1 MKENEEI
8 IGICRKSRANQNI
21 ERQVRN
27 IQNKYPNARI
37 IKITCSGAKV
47 IGYKD
52 FEKVIKEVKE
62 NKKNKNYKLVFDSA
76 SRMSRDSEG
85 GCELYEDLFNH
96 NVSIEFL
103 KEPQI
108 NTDVFR
114 KTLNN
119 QIELQAK
126 TGNEATDKLIN
137 TVIQALNDYT
147 IALVK
152 EQIKKVFD
160 EAETEL
166 KNIHQRTSEGLLT
179 AKLNGKRVGTPKGT
193 KLTTKKSIEA
203 KEIII
208 KHYKVFG
215 NGTLN
220 ATETMKLAGIDKNTF
235 YKYKRELLEE
245 QATDIKDTI

>member
-137 TVIQALNDYT
+137 TVIQALNYYT
-147 IALVK
+147 IALAK

>member
-1 MKENEEI
+1 
-8 IGICRKSRANQNI
+8 
-21 ERQVRN
+21 
-27 IQNKYPNARI
+27 
-37 IKITCSGAKV
+37 
-47 IGYKD
+47 
-52 FEKVIKEVKE
+52 
-62 NKKNKNYKLVFDSA
+62 
-76 SRMSRDSEG
+76 MSRDSEG

-147 IALVK
+147 IALAK

>member
-1 MKENEEI
+1 MEENEEI

-27 IQNKYPNARI
+27 ILAKYPTARI
-37 IKITCSGAKV
+37 IKITCSGSKV
-47 IGYKD
+47 IGYKE

-62 NKKNKNYKLVFDSA
+62 NKKHKKYKLVFDSA
-76 SRMSRDSEG
+76 SRMSRDSQG

-96 NVSIEFL
+96 NVNIEFL
-103 KEPQI
+103 KEPNI
-108 NTDVFR
+108 NTEVFR
-114 KTLNN
+114 NTLNN
-119 QIELQAK
+119 QIELQAQ

-147 IALVK
+147 IALAK

-203 KEIII
+203 KEIML
-208 KHYKVFG
+208 KHYKIFG

-220 ATETMKLAGIDKNTF
+220 ATDTMKLARIDKNTF

-245 QATDIKDTI
+245 HATNINETI

>member
-27 IQNKYPNARI
+27 ILNKYPNARI

-147 IALVK
+147 IALAK

-245 QATDIKDTI
+245 QATNIEDTI

>member
-27 IQNKYPNARI
+27 ILNKYPNARI

-193 KLTTKKSIEA
+193 KLTTKKSIQA

-245 QATDIKDTI
+245 QATNIEDTI

>member
-1 MKENEEI
+1 MRENEEI

-27 IQNKYPNARI
+27 ILNKYPNARI

-62 NKKNKNYKLVFDSA
+62 NKKHKNYKLVFDSA

-147 IALVK
+147 IALAK

-193 KLTTKKSIEA
+193 KLTTKKSIQA

-245 QATDIKDTI
+245 QATNIEDTI

>member
-27 IQNKYPNARI
+27 ILNKYPNARI

-62 NKKNKNYKLVFDSA
+62 NKKHKNYKLVFDSA

-108 NTDVFR
+108 NTSVFR

-147 IALVK
+147 IALAK

-193 KLTTKKSIEA
+193 KLTTKKSIQA

-245 QATDIKDTI
+245 QATNIEDTI

>member
-27 IQNKYPNARI
+27 ILNKYPNARI

-147 IALVK
+147 IALAK

-166 KNIHQRTSEGLLT
+166 KNIHQRTSEGLLA

>member
-27 IQNKYPNARI
+27 ILNKYPNARI

-137 TVIQALNDYT
+137 TVIQALNYYT
-147 IALVK
+147 IALAK

>member
-1 MKENEEI
+1 MRENEEI

-27 IQNKYPNARI
+27 ILNKYPNARI

-147 IALVK
+147 IALAK

-245 QATDIKDTI
+245 QATDIKDAI

>member
-137 TVIQALNDYT
+137 TVIQALNYYT
-147 IALVK
+147 IALAK

-193 KLTTKKSIEA
+193 KLTTKKSIQA

>member
-27 IQNKYPNARI
+27 ILNKYPNARI

-166 KNIHQRTSEGLLT
+166 KNIHQRTSQGLLT

-245 QATDIKDTI
+245 QATNIEDTI

>member
-147 IALVK
+147 IALAK

-245 QATDIKDTI
+245 QATNIEDTI

>member
-8 IGICRKSRANQNI
+8 VGICRKSRANQSI
-21 ERQVRN
+21 DRQVRN
-27 IQNKYPNARI
+27 ILNKYPNARI

-147 IALVK
+147 IALAK

-179 AKLNGKRVGTPKGT
+179 AKLNGKRVGTPMGT

-245 QATDIKDTI
+245 QATNIEDTI

>member
-147 IALVK
+147 IALAK

-193 KLTTKKSIEA
+193 KLTTKKSIQA

-245 QATDIKDTI
+245 QATNIEDTI

>member
-1 MKENEEI
+1 MRENEEI

-27 IQNKYPNARI
+27 ILNKYPNARI

-147 IALVK
+147 IALAK

-245 QATDIKDTI
+245 QATNIEDTI

>member
-27 IQNKYPNARI
+27 ILNKYPNARI

-147 IALVK
+147 IALAK

-245 QATDIKDTI
+245 QATNIKDTI

>member
-27 IQNKYPNARI
+27 ILNKYPNARI

-52 FEKVIKEVKE
+52 FEKVIKEIKE

-147 IALVK
+147 IALAK

>member
-27 IQNKYPNARI
+27 ILNKYPNARI

-137 TVIQALNDYT
+137 TVIQALNYYT
-147 IALVK
+147 IALAK

-245 QATDIKDTI
+245 QATNIEDTI

>member
-27 IQNKYPNARI
+27 ILNKYPNARI

-193 KLTTKKSIEA
+193 KLTTKKSIQA

>member
-8 IGICRKSRANQNI
+8 IGICRKSRTNQNI

-27 IQNKYPNARI
+27 ILNKYPNARI

-137 TVIQALNDYT
+137 TVIQALNYYT
-147 IALVK
+147 IALAK

-245 QATDIKDTI
+245 QATNIEDTI

>member
-27 IQNKYPNARI
+27 ILNKYPNARI

-62 NKKNKNYKLVFDSA
+62 NKKHKNYKLVFDSA

-147 IALVK
+147 IALAK